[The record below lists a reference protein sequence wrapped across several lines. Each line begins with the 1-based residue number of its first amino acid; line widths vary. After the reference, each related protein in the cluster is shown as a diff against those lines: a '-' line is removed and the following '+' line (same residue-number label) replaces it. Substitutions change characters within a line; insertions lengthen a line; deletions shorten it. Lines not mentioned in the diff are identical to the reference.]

1 METRKIVV
9 EISGGLGNQLFQLA
23 AAKNLD
29 NQGYKVFIDSIYN
42 EINGFR
48 VTKINDFASALG
60 IPAIKRSLFLK
71 NLLKVAIVRKIYV
84 SKLRKNTIFEK
95 MNFGKPIISTN
106 NMNFRLFGYW
116 QNISL
121 ANEIRYRLSEL
132 LKSPPIDAIALH
144 VRRGD
149 YLSKQHDLHGALDG
163 RYYLKALEKLNQ
175 KRSNQKI
182 VIFTDSPEIVKQEE
196 WIQLLNSSKVSFSDS
211 IDPWETLMEMA
222 RYSTIIC
229 SNSTFS
235 WWAAFIGEDREVF
248 MPDLWFKD
256 TLFPA
261 ALRIPGSQLIESTFI

>member
-1 METRKIVV
+1 LETRKIVV

-48 VTKINDFASALG
+48 ATEINDLARALR
-60 IPAIKRSLFLK
+60 IPAVKRSLFLI
-71 NLLKVAIVRKIYV
+71 NLLKMPVVKKIYI
-84 SKLRKNTIFEK
+84 SKLRKKTIFEK
-95 MNFGKPIISTN
+95 INFGKPVIPTN

-121 ANEIRYRLSEL
+121 ANEIRDRLSEL
-132 LKSPPIDAIALH
+132 LKSPPIDGIALH
-144 VRRGD
+144 IRRGD
-149 YLSKQHDLHGALDG
+149 YLSKQHSLHGALDG

-175 KRSNQKI
+175 KRSIQKV

-196 WIQLLNSSKVSFSDS
+196 WIQLLNYSKVSFSNS
-211 IDPWETLMEMA
+211 IDPWETLIEMA
-222 RYSTIIC
+222 RYSAIIC

-235 WWAAFIGEDREVF
+235 WWAAFIGESKEVF
-248 MPDLWFKD
+248 MPDRWFKD
-256 TLFPA
+256 TLFPV